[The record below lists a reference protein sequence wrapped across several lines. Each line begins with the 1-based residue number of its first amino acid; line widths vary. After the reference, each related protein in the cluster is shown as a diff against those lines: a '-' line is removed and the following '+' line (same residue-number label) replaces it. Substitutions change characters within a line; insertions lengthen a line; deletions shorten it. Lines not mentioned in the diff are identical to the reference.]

1 MSRPF
6 FAECDKAKQRA
17 LNEKGPSV
25 GSENARGENERIAV
39 LCVGNR
45 LMLDDGLGP
54 AVYDAVREDYDLP
67 GSVDLYDLGCLT
79 LDMLNAVRD
88 YDLIITVD
96 AVDGTDA
103 APGTVFRYAPDD
115 MARRPAG
122 AQSLHDLRL
131 VDLFD
136 AALLLDYQADG
147 VCLGM
152 QVENPSP
159 AEVTVGLTPAVYD
172 ALPLLVETLL
182 AELVRRGVEVR
193 RKDGTLV
200 TGERA

>member
-1 MSRPF
+1 MG
-6 FAECDKAKQRA
+6 
-17 LNEKGPSV
+17 KGS
-25 GSENARGENERIAV
+25 NRGERIAV

-54 AVYDAVREDYDLP
+54 AVYDAVREGYCLP
-67 GSVDLYDLGCLT
+67 PDVDLYDLGCLT

-115 MARRPAG
+115 MARRSAG
-122 AQSLHDLRL
+122 TQSLHDLRL

-136 AALLLDYQADG
+136 AALLLDYRAEG
-147 VCLGM
+147 LCLGM
-152 QVENPSP
+152 QVENPYPS
-159 AEVTVGLTPAVYD
+159 EVAIGLTPAVHE
-172 ALPLLVETLL
+172 ALPLLVETLV
-182 AELVRRGVEVR
+182 AELVHRGVDVR
-193 RKDGTLV
+193 RADGTPV
-200 TGERA
+200 VGQGGAATVPPGEGA